1 VSREIESRISCRN
14 RLNWFPK
21 IAGLPLCQNVK
32 WTSPLCLTYRD
43 DGKTCMIVYARGH
56 PPTKKTD
63 WAWACRSPCSG
74 LQKFTVGAAAPA
86 TLPRV
91 FLQRVPL

>member
-74 LQKFTVGAAAPA
+74 LGGS
-86 TLPRV
+86 PRPHYYRS
-91 FLQRVPL
+91 LL